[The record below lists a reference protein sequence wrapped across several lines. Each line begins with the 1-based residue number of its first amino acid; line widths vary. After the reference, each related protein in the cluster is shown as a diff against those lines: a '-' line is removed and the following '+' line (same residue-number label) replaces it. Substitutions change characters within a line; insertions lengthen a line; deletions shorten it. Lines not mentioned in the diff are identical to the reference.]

1 MVGLFQIFPILYF
14 LFLLGIVFLGV
25 YFVITTIKSM
35 KQRNEYLK
43 EIRDELKELKNSKIN
58 I

>member
-1 MVGLFQIFPILYF
+1 MQNLIGVFGILYIFFFFGIIF
-14 LFLLGIVFLGV
+14 LVV
-25 YFVITTIKSM
+25 YFVITTIRSM

-43 EIRDELKELKNSKIN
+43 DIRDELIEFNNNKTN